1 MTMEDTIQMFA
12 ILKAAYPS
20 FYKGMS
26 RQDAE
31 GILNLWQSM
40 FSDDPVEVVAS
51 AVKAHIASDT
61 KGFPPHIGAIKEA
74 IRKVNTPEEMTEMEA
89 WGYVQKA
96 ITNSYYNSKDEF
108 DKLPPTVQRLV
119 GSANQLREWSMMD
132 LETVSSVVASNFQRS
147 YKARAASE
155 REYQKLPGD
164 VKQIMQSIAQKAMKP
179 VLPEGPLQRTSADEP
194 GELELRAIQRL
205 MARSTE

>member
-1 MTMEDTIQMFA
+1 MTTEDTIQMFA
-12 ILKAAYPS
+12 ILKAAYPN

-40 FSDDPVEVVAS
+40 FAEDPAEVVAS

-74 IRKVNTPEEMTEMEA
+74 IRKVKNTDEMTEMEA
-89 WGYVQKA
+89 WTRVQKA
-96 ITNSYYNSKDEF
+96 ICNGYYNSKEEF
-108 DKLPPTVQRLV
+108 EKLPETLQRLV
-119 GSANQLREWSMMD
+119 GSANQLREWAMMD
-132 LETVSSVVASNFQRS
+132 VETVNSVVASNFQRS

-164 VKQIMQSIAQKAMKP
+164 VKQIMQSIAQQAMRP
-179 VLPEGPLQRTSADEP
+179 VLPDGPLQKTSADQP
-194 GELELRAIQRL
+194 GEMELRMLRRQLSRP
-205 MARSTE
+205 